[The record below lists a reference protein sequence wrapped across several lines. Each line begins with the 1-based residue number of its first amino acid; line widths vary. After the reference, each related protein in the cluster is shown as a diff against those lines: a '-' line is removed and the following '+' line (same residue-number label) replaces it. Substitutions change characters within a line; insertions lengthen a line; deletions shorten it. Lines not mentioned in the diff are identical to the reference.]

1 MAREFLLLGSI
12 AATIT
17 LFWSL
22 NAVRGLELDSF
33 MLDALD
39 DTTFA
44 LEKERDIKD
53 KVTKTVTKTIV
64 DSVMP
69 MGARGHHKV
78 TSFKGGKFYLCNDFL
93 EEKGY
98 SA

>member
-1 MAREFLLLGSI
+1 MAREFLLLGSL

-44 LEKERDIKD
+44 LEKERDIND
-53 KVTKTVTKTIV
+53 KVIKTVTKTVVESIV
-64 DSVMP
+64 P
-69 MGARGHHKV
+69 MVARGHHKIR
-78 TSFKGGKFYLCNDFL
+78 SYKGGKFHALIFYQ
-93 EEKGY
+93 KKVTV
-98 SA
+98 S